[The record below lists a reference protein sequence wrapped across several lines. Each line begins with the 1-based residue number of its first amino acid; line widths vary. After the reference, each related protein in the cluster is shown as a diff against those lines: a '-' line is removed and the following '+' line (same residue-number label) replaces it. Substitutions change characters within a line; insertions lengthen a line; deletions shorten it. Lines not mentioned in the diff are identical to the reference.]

1 MKLAKTQ
8 AGQRVMKDR
17 SVALSPRQRAAF
29 ILCDATHTVDQV
41 LAAAG
46 PVGVTPE
53 DIRHLVE
60 LGLLEEVPDPEAQAA
75 QQAAKVLHDRS
86 PQERYLDAYPIA
98 TRLTSSLGLRG
109 FRLNLA
115 VEAALDYQ
123 QLRDLAPKI
132 RQAVGDAAYEPLETA
147 LNG

>member
-8 AGQRVMKDR
+8 DGQRVMKDR
-17 SVALSPRQRAAF
+17 SVALTPRQRAAF
-29 ILCDATHTVDQV
+29 ILCDGTKTVDQV
-41 LAAAG
+41 LAAARG
-46 PVGVTPE
+46 VGVTPD
-53 DIRHLVE
+53 DIRHLVG
-60 LGLLEEVPDPEAQAA
+60 LGLLEELPDAEEEAAEK
-75 QQAAKVLHDRS
+75 AAKVLHDRS

-115 VEAALDYQ
+115 VEAALDYA

-132 RQAVGDAAYEPLETA
+132 RQAVGDAAFEPLEKA

>member
-17 SVALSPRQRAAF
+17 SVALSPRQRAAL
-29 ILCDATHTVDQV
+29 ILCDGAHTVDEV

-46 PVGVTPE
+46 TVAATPD
-53 DIRHLVE
+53 DIRHLVG
-60 LGLLEEVPDPEAQAA
+60 LGLLEEVPDPGAEAAR
-75 QQAAKVLHDRS
+75 QAAKVLHARS

-115 VEAALDYQ
+115 VEAALDYE

-132 RQAVGDAAYEPLETA
+132 RQAVGEAAYEPLETA